1 MRARPR
7 PSYLCF
13 RCDPARNAR
22 VVVYVTVCVYLCNLC
37 PPTPFGVCISD
48 CVCIFVL
55 GCSRSFRVVILF
67 RIFCICISHPICRI
81 PHRTPPSHCVTPYHT
96 VASNSHARSLLDS
109 RCLFFFY
116 PSLFPLLPLVNCGP
130 GLGLGLVIFPPRR
143 SFWSGSFRTVLF
155 TLFFCFYCL
164 CLCRICRIHHTP
176 HPHCLLHTC
185 STHGSINIRRVRTS
199 FPALSLRPI
208 LLPWVFAG
216 TPSSILHGRI
226 HTHRVTWRP
235 FSGQATLTLLLPK
248 FRPERPSGHLP
259 HLRSRCRIVFPIST
273 LLHRITPTKSI
284 HAQKTRPASTTLRL
298 YFLEDRLSFFFLFVD
313 LAVIV
318 SSTLGWD
325 SGAWDSGVVW
335 SFSLL

>member
-1 MRARPR
+1 MSISVISVPPPPLACVSQTVSVSSCWDARALFVWL
-7 PSYLCF
+7 SCSAYSAF
-13 RCDPARNAR
+13 
-22 VVVYVTVCVYLCNLC
+22 VYH
-37 PPTPFGVCISD
+37 TPFVAS
-48 CVCIFVL
+48 
-55 GCSRSFRVVILF
+55 
-67 RIFCICISHPICRI
+67 
-81 PHRTPPSHCVTPYHT
+81 HRTPPSHCVTPYHT